1 MPSCAVAINAHLQA
15 KESET
20 GVERGERISRRRSKC
35 VIFCCVRTEGEG
47 WTDGQIACFLH
58 LATNVFFVV
67 QSFLLRHCAT
77 VHVRRFSLS
86 LLG

>member
-1 MPSCAVAINAHLQA
+1 MPNCTVAINAHLQA

-35 VIFCCVRTEGEG
+35 VIFCCVRTEREG
-47 WTDGQIACFLH
+47 WTDRRTDGCACFLH
-58 LATNVFFVV
+58 L
-67 QSFLLRHCAT
+67 RHCAA